1 MQAQAEIRQRA
12 AGWGMEKTARRRQ
25 RREGVAATADRR
37 AGRDG
42 STTTARR
49 GQKFGSGSSLD
60 VNPNPN
66 LLCYHVTNL
75 D

>member
-1 MQAQAEIRQRA
+1 MGEGGDRATAAEEGRGWPRWQAGELA
-12 AGWGMEKTARRRQ
+12 AMAAQRRR
-25 RREGVAATADRR
+25 
-37 AGRDG
+37 
-42 STTTARR
+42 
-49 GQKFGSGSSLD
+49 QKFGSRSGLD